1 MTNMSDYPATFDGV
15 LQLLERL
22 RGPNGC
28 PWDRKQTH
36 KSMTEMLLEECYEL
50 IEAIEEDNV
59 DEMVEELGDVLFH
72 VAFQARMAEE
82 AKEFTHG
89 QVFEALIG
97 KLVRRH
103 PHVFGDAQADDAEQ
117 VIANW
122 DAIKRDEKQGGDD
135 SILDGLPRHMPALAY
150 AQSVQG
156 RAARTGFDWD
166 DISGALAKVV
176 EELGEI
182 DDAQSDEQKE
192 HELGDLL
199 FSIVNA
205 SRWMGIE
212 AESALRHAN
221 GRFYRRFTAMERF
234 SRERDL
240 DFAELPLDQKE
251 ALWQEAKRNE
261 D

>member
-1 MTNMSDYPATFDGV
+1 MTDTHDYPATYEGV

-22 RGPNGC
+22 RGPDGC

-36 KSMTEMLLEECYEL
+36 QSMTEMLLEECYEL
-50 IEAIEEDNV
+50 IEAIEKNDI
-59 DEMVEELGDVLFH
+59 DEMIGELGDVLFH
-72 VAFQARMAEE
+72 VAFQARIAEE
-82 AKEFTHG
+82 AREFTHG
-89 QVFEALIG
+89 QVFEALIS

-103 PHVFGDAQADDAEQ
+103 PHVFGDVQADGAEQ

-122 DAIKRDEKQGGDD
+122 DAIKVDEKAGSND
-135 SILDGLPRHMPALAY
+135 SILDGLPRNMPSLAY

-156 RAARTGFDWD
+156 RAARAGFDWD

-182 DDAQSDEQKE
+182 GEAQSDGEKE

-205 SRWMGIE
+205 SRWMGIDAE
-212 AESALRHAN
+212 ASLRHAN
-221 GRFYRRFTAMERF
+221 GRFYSRFTTMERF
-234 SRERDL
+234 SRERGL
-240 DFAELPLDQKE
+240 SFAELPLDEKE
-251 ALWQEAKRNE
+251 ALWEEAKALE
-261 D
+261 S